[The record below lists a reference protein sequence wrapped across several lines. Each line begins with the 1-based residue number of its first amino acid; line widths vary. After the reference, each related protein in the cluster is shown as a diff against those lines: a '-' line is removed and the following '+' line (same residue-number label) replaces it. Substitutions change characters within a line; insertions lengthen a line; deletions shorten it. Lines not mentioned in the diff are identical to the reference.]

1 MFENKAVVDAH
12 GVYYAPACTLY
23 RYARV
28 YAYTQRGFLHC
39 LFDITGFSYDLK
51 KRISKRRDPRFLML
65 GTEPVIHSSHLN
77 NDLAYAGELLRWDFL
92 YNCLIVD

>member
-1 MFENKAVVDAH
+1 MPARCIICAR
-12 GVYYAPACTLY
+12 VYLY

-28 YAYTQRGFLHC
+28 YTYTQRGFLHC

-51 KRISKRRDPRFLML
+51 KRISKRRDPRFLMFEKDTYFL
-65 GTEPVIHSSHLN
+65 YISHLN

-92 YNCLIVD
+92 YNCW